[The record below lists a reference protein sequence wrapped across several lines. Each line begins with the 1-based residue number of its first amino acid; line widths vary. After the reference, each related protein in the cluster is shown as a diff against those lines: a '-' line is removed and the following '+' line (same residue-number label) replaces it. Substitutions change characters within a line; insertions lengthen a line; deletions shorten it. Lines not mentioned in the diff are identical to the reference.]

1 MAKCIVIADDLTG
14 ANATGVLLKKMDY
27 NTYTMMNA
35 ERLELSLSDSCDCL
49 MYPTDSRG
57 IDKELA
63 YNRVYN
69 AAKLL
74 FNSEVKVWAKRIDS
88 TKPGT
93 ITYHLIPQSSEDYW
107 VSIPQKLSHT
117 NKNKVRILLNGN
129 NYEFQDKFQQTQF
142 IQIAHNSVGK
152 SIELTI
158 EIDTDDEY
166 NLSGL
171 RLARSNSTLVDRI
184 IEERQLQGLKVTHW
198 DDRHIQGTVS
208 ITDDSTWMMT
218 SIPYEKGWTVRVDG
232 QVVKTIKVWDSL
244 LAFAVTPGEHTV
256 EITYIPEGFMAG
268 LLISILSICIYVL
281 AIYKKWI

>member
-88 TKPGT
+88 TMRGNIGAETDAILNVLGDDVIAISAPCFPESGRTVVGGYLMVNGLPLHKTSVALDPKCPVKT
-93 ITYHLIPQSSEDYW
+93 SNVADIFRQQSKFK
-107 VSIPQKLSHT
+107 VGSIKLDDMMSGKHVLAEHMKKLV
-117 NKNKVRILLNGN
+117 NEGNRILV
-129 NYEFQDKFQQTQF
+129 FDCVTQGDLDL
-142 IQIAHNSVGK
+142 IADA
-152 SIELTI
+152 L
-158 EIDTDDEY
+158 
-166 NLSGL
+166 
-171 RLARSNSTLVDRI
+171 
-184 IEERQLQGLKVTHW
+184 
-198 DDRHIQGTVS
+198 
-208 ITDDSTWMMT
+208 IT
-218 SIPYEKGWTVRVDG
+218 
-232 QVVKTIKVWDSL
+232 
-244 LAFAVTPGEHTV
+244 
-256 EITYIPEGFMAG
+256 
-268 LLISILSICIYVL
+268 
-281 AIYKKWI
+281 